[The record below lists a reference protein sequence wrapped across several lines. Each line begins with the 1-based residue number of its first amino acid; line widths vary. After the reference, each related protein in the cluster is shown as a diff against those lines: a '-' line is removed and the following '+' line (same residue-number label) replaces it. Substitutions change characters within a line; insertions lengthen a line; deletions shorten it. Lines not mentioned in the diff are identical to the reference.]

1 MALGMDKAGK
11 RIAGTNAIGLKHLIF
26 VDLDTQVQILLY
38 HD

>member
-11 RIAGTNAIGLKHLIF
+11 RIAGTNAIGLKH